1 MARSIPILRY
11 RHVSPDGGP
20 LTVSPSRF
28 DEHMSMLANEG
39 WQTLS
44 TATLLDS
51 LGSNVQLPEKACLIS
66 FDGGF
71 LDNYIYAWPLLT
83 RYHLNAV
90 MFLVTGWIGDGNP
103 RLSDPAVLGERVDH
117 LSCLNA
123 IDAGHGDD
131 VMLRWSE
138 IQRMRTAGNMEIH
151 SGGHRP
157 LHWDRENESHEAHL
171 AHLVEELAQSR
182 GLILRHTGE
191 VERQIGWTGFGFD
204 GKVDLGYREAARKAG
219 FFIHY
224 TTEPGPNLRGD
235 DPARIRR
242 FNVEDKPAAWLASRL
257 KSYSSWIRGTLRA
270 RIREA

>member
-28 DEHMSMLANEG
+28 DAQMSMLANEG
-39 WQTLS
+39 WKTINTS
-44 TATLLDS
+44 ALLNAI
-51 LGSNVQLPEKACLIS
+51 GGQAEIPEKACLIT

-71 LDNYIYAWPLLT
+71 LDNYVYAWPLLT
-83 RYHLNAV
+83 RYHLNATL
-90 MFLVTGWIGDGNP
+90 FLVTGWIGNGNP
-103 RLSDPAVLGERVDH
+103 RLSDPAVLSDRVDH
-117 LSCLNA
+117 LSCLAA
-123 IDAGHGDD
+123 IDAGQQDD

-157 LHWDRENESHEAHL
+157 LHWDRENESHDTHL
-171 AHLVEELAQSR
+171 ARVVEELTQSR

-191 VERQIGWTGFGFD
+191 VERQIGWTGSGFD
-204 GKVDLGYREAARKAG
+204 GNADLGYREAARKAG
-219 FFIHY
+219 FFVHY
-224 TTEPGPNLRGD
+224 TAEPGPNLRGD
-235 DPARIRR
+235 DPTRIRR
-242 FNVEDKPAAWLASRL
+242 FNVEDEPAGWLASRL
-257 KSYSSWIRGTLRA
+257 KSYRSSLRGTWRA